1 MMSEEASSLASPSVS
16 SKILGLKLLTK
27 APGPS
32 RTALH
37 GFW

>member
-1 MMSEEASSLASPSVS
+1 MIREEPSSLASPSVL

-37 GFW
+37 GF